1 MFQDVKDF
9 ASPIVEHGI
18 TKYSPSLLYNLNDV
32 STFMVKTMNE
42 NIITND
48 DKLSVKYAVG
58 SRIASVIYDIF
69 KIDEVTS
76 LFDSIYNLPFIN
88 QLSTIGSFVAHV
100 YDKDTNEN
108 YVRICRSSMLMM
120 ESKIKTIRGKMNSKV
135 NMNQMMS
142 LMGNIIKDTIESGT
156 DNTVPSAIASMAWN
170 LSNDYIK
177 LQLEIEK
184 LELGQIIFHL
194 QNDIIEKTEI
204 QITPS
209 IFKNDIIL
217 TDDIEFFTKYH
228 DKRIYVNKIVQRI
241 LRIMSLILMD
251 KEGYK

>member
-1 MFQDVKDF
+1 
-9 ASPIVEHGI
+9 
-18 TKYSPSLLYNLNDV
+18 
-32 STFMVKTMNE
+32 
-42 NIITND
+42 
-48 DKLSVKYAVG
+48 
-58 SRIASVIYDIF
+58 
-69 KIDEVTS
+69 
-76 LFDSIYNLPFIN
+76 
-88 QLSTIGSFVAHV
+88 
-100 YDKDTNEN
+100 
-108 YVRICRSSMLMM
+108 MLMM

-142 LMGNIIKDTIESGT
+142 LMGNIIKDTMSKGT

-217 TDDIEFFTKYH
+217 TDDIEFFKKYH

>member
-1 MFQDVKDF
+1 
-9 ASPIVEHGI
+9 
-18 TKYSPSLLYNLNDV
+18 
-32 STFMVKTMNE
+32 
-42 NIITND
+42 
-48 DKLSVKYAVG
+48 
-58 SRIASVIYDIF
+58 
-69 KIDEVTS
+69 
-76 LFDSIYNLPFIN
+76 
-88 QLSTIGSFVAHV
+88 
-100 YDKDTNEN
+100 
-108 YVRICRSSMLMM
+108 MLMM

-142 LMGNIIKDTIESGT
+142 LMGNIIKDTIKSGT